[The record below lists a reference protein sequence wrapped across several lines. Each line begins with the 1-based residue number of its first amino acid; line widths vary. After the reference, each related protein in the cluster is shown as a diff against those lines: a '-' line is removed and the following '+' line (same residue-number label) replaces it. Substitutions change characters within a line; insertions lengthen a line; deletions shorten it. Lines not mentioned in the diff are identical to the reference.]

1 MSGGIPGIGR
11 HDVALLCHPDN
22 ANRWVRG
29 ISVGVDV
36 GRNGALAFAFL
47 LDADL
52 ARLRVPKAVLPRR
65 ADRLWEHT
73 CFEAFVA
80 PRGQAVYHEFN
91 FSPSGEWAAY
101 AFRGYR
107 DGAMLDRDLAPAIAV
122 RRRADA
128 LELEAFVGAEC
139 LPHAPRGARFQIA
152 LTAVIEDEAGTFSH
166 WAISHPG
173 SRPDF
178 HHRGGFKLEI
188 DALHNSG
195 IDPPLQCNTI

>member
-1 MSGGIPGIGR
+1 MSSGIPGIGR
-11 HDVALLCHPDN
+11 HDVALLCHPGD
-22 ANRWVRG
+22 AKRWVRG
-29 ISVGVDV
+29 ISARVDA

-52 ARLRVPKAVLPRR
+52 ARLRVPEAVPPRR

-80 PRGQAVYHEFN
+80 VRGQAVYHEFN

-107 DGAMLDRDLAPAIAV
+107 DGAVLDRDLGTAIAV

-128 LELEAFVGAEC
+128 LELEAFVDAEC
-139 LPHAPRGARFQIA
+139 LPRATPGARLQIA
-152 LTAVIEDEAGTFSH
+152 LTAVVEDEAGAFSH

-178 HHRGGFKLEI
+178 HHRDGFMLEI
-188 DALHNSG
+188 DALHNPG
-195 IDPPLQCNTI
+195 IDPPLHWVGK